1 MLFTETDVGTK
12 ISINGVIVGWVCS
25 SLNNKYVILHAG
37 NKGRKVDEL
46 FDRKKDAIKYV
57 VDNKLMFYMNEL
69 TSGSLWR
76 HFGGQ
81 LYRIVCLSNLKA
93 KNPAFLK
100 TVTYE
105 SEDGVYWSRP
115 ISEFLDRF
123 KKEDE

>member
-57 VDNKLMFYMNEL
+57 VDNKLFCFMNEL
-69 TSGSLWR
+69 TRMAALW
-76 HFGGQ
+76 
-81 LYRIVCLSNLKA
+81 LIPNSMSIK
-93 KNPAFLK
+93 
-100 TVTYE
+100 
-105 SEDGVYWSRP
+105 SEKPFS
-115 ISEFLDRF
+115 
-123 KKEDE
+123 KKR